1 MTSSVFLCNIQVL
14 QVVNEHRLLQNKVI
28 FISSAMRA
36 EIHSIPVK
44 DDGLAPKYAPSAA
57 FSLGFATAK
66 RDRTSLFRKRG
77 AAIILVF

>member
-1 MTSSVFLCNIQVL
+1 MTSSVFSCNIQVL
-14 QVVNEHRLLQNKVI
+14 QVVHEHHVLQNKVI
-28 FISSAMRA
+28 FISSAMGA

-44 DDGLAPKYAPSAA
+44 DDGLTPKYAPSAT

-66 RDRTSLFRKRG
+66 RDTTALLRKRG